1 MTIKLIKLMIP
12 PRGIPPPA
20 GFPSLIKLQSV
31 REGEALSLSPAV
43 VQAPPGVAVGTNYYF
58 AT

>member
-1 MTIKLIKLMIP
+1 MIP